1 MFPFGKR
8 DVRKLFRNIVFIF
21 TIMSSSRS
29 IAAARNRRAGD
40 PVQQQQPPNRPGT
53 SIGSSAAFQTQTQY
67 GKKVPQQSQKNDPPP
82 PPNPN
87 VPFSKISV
95 SDAIGLIT
103 LRLGKV
109 EQYIIDTQHDSES
122 GNGSGS
128 GGGGFSLPEN
138 TQLVDNSVF
147 TSIINRLDSIE
158 KKDLQSKQL
167 LTKIEQELSA
177 LNNKLNQYTIDTNT
191 RLDDINDAFLI
202 LEEGQ
207 GKIQTDVQVQLQ
219 TEEEDD
225 EMTLE
230 ETASEVPLNTNG
242 D

>member
-1 MFPFGKR
+1 
-8 DVRKLFRNIVFIF
+8 VRKLFRNIVLIF

-67 GKKVPQQSQKNDPPP
+67 GKKVPQQSQKSEAPPP
-82 PPNPN
+82 SNPN
-87 VPFSKISV
+87 VPFSKISI

-128 GGGGFSLPEN
+128 GGGGGGFSLPEN

-158 KKDLQSKQL
+158 KKELQSKQL

-207 GKIQTDVQVQLQ
+207 GKVQTDDQVQLQ
-219 TEEEDD
+219 TEEDD
-225 EMTLE
+225 QGHADETTLE
-230 ETASEVPLNTNG
+230 ETAIEVPLNTNG

>member
-1 MFPFGKR
+1 
-8 DVRKLFRNIVFIF
+8 VRKLFRNIVLIF

-67 GKKVPQQSQKNDPPP
+67 GKKVPQKSQKNEAPPP
-82 PPNPN
+82 SNPN
-87 VPFSKISV
+87 VPFSKISI

-122 GNGSGS
+122 GNGSGTGG

-158 KKDLQSKQL
+158 KKELQSKQL

-207 GKIQTDVQVQLQ
+207 GKVQTDDQVQLQ
-219 TEEEDD
+219 TEEDD
-225 EMTLE
+225 QGHADETTLE
-230 ETASEVPLNTNG
+230 ETAIEVPLNTNG

>member
-1 MFPFGKR
+1 
-8 DVRKLFRNIVFIF
+8 
-21 TIMSSSRS
+21 MSSSRS

-122 GNGSGS
+122 GNGSGT

-207 GKIQTDVQVQLQ
+207 GKIQTDDQVQLQ

>member
-109 EQYIIDTQHDSES
+109 EMKH
-122 GNGSGS
+122 
-128 GGGGFSLPEN
+128 F
-138 TQLVDNSVF
+138 
-147 TSIINRLDSIE
+147 
-158 KKDLQSKQL
+158 
-167 LTKIEQELSA
+167 
-177 LNNKLNQYTIDTNT
+177 
-191 RLDDINDAFLI
+191 
-202 LEEGQ
+202 
-207 GKIQTDVQVQLQ
+207 
-219 TEEEDD
+219 
-225 EMTLE
+225 
-230 ETASEVPLNTNG
+230 
-242 D
+242 

>member
-1 MFPFGKR
+1 
-8 DVRKLFRNIVFIF
+8 
-21 TIMSSSRS
+21 MSSSRS

-177 LNNKLNQYTIDTNT
+177 LNNKLNQ
-191 RLDDINDAFLI
+191 
-202 LEEGQ
+202 
-207 GKIQTDVQVQLQ
+207 
-219 TEEEDD
+219 
-225 EMTLE
+225 
-230 ETASEVPLNTNG
+230 
-242 D
+242 

>member
-1 MFPFGKR
+1 
-8 DVRKLFRNIVFIF
+8 
-21 TIMSSSRS
+21 MSSSRS

-67 GKKVPQQSQKNDPPP
+67 GKKVPQKSQKNEAPPP
-82 PPNPN
+82 SNPN
-87 VPFSKISV
+87 VPFSKISI

-122 GNGSGS
+122 GNGSGTGG

-158 KKDLQSKQL
+158 KKELQSKQL

-207 GKIQTDVQVQLQ
+207 GKVQTDDQVQLQ
-219 TEEEDD
+219 TEEDD
-225 EMTLE
+225 QGHADETTLE
-230 ETASEVPLNTNG
+230 ETAIEVPLNTNG

>member
-1 MFPFGKR
+1 
-8 DVRKLFRNIVFIF
+8 
-21 TIMSSSRS
+21 MSSSRS

-207 GKIQTDVQVQLQ
+207 GKIQTDDQVQLQ

>member
-1 MFPFGKR
+1 
-8 DVRKLFRNIVFIF
+8 VRKLFRNIVLIF

-67 GKKVPQQSQKNDPPP
+67 GKKVPQQSQKNELPPP
-82 PPNPN
+82 PKPN

-109 EQYIIDTQHDSES
+109 EQYIIDTQHDTETS
-122 GNGSGS
+122 GGGGG

-158 KKDLQSKQL
+158 KKELQSKQL

-207 GKIQTDVQVQLQ
+207 GKIQTDDQVQLQ
-219 TEEEDD
+219 TEEDD
-225 EMTLE
+225 QGHADETTLE